1 MRRLPPL
8 KLSLPLIALL
18 LALLLCAAPASA
30 DPQQERRVALVIGNG
45 AYPTAPLKNPV
56 NDASDMAAALK
67 RLGFEVT
74 LLRDATMQQMEGAV
88 REFGLAL
95 RRGGLGL
102 FYFAGHGV
110 QVAGENYLVPVNAVI
125 QSEGDVKY
133 GCLNAG
139 LVLAKMEDAGNGPN
153 VVILDACRNN
163 PFARSFR
170 SAEAGLARMD
180 APTGSLIAY
189 ATAPGKVASDGDG
202 RNGLYT
208 QHLLRNIGTPGLS
221 ISDLFMNVREAVVR
235 DSAKKQVPW
244 ENTSLI
250 GRFSLAGQPAL
261 SVPAPAP
268 TAQQAAAPAPQQT
281 AAAKPVPTGQPAQP
295 APTKKAGMVLQSP
308 AEEELLRVLE
318 QSEDNPARVRVLA
331 EPLAAK
337 GSAFGQMV
345 LGMASKDPAEKLR
358 LITLSANQGFPR
370 AMTLLGMFNLYGENG
385 KSNPKAAREWL
396 RKGAE
401 GGDAGAK
408 TQLGEML
415 FEGKGGPKD
424 PKAGE
429 RLLLDAAQE
438 DPAHYRTLVNYYW
451 NGVFVPKDEA
461 KGFGLY
467 AKAAEAG
474 LADAVSNM
482 GGFYERGD
490 HVAPNNA
497 EAVKWYR
504 RAAEQGDSNA
514 AFRLGLMY
522 EKGRGVGQN
531 DSEAAKMF
539 RQAEDSNSEAALWL
553 GILYENGRGVA
564 QDYAAAAA
572 RYRKSVELQDA
583 SDGKHNLARL
593 YELGLGVEKNYAE
606 AFRLYKAAADQGLVS
621 SMQAV
626 GGFYYDGKGVP
637 QNYDEALKWYRKAA
651 ERGFAQSQYNL
662 GVMYYTGTA
671 LTQSNA
677 QAYLWFAL
685 AAAAGDA
692 LAPAARDEVAKK
704 LSAAEL
710 SKMQAQAIR
719 WKTITP

>member
-1 MRRLPPL
+1 MRRT
-8 KLSLPLIALL
+8 LPLIPFL
-18 LALLLCAAPASA
+18 LALLLFSAPAGAAQS
-30 DPQQERRVALVIGNG
+30 ERKVALVIGNS

-56 NDASDMAAALK
+56 NDATDMAAALK

-88 REFGLAL
+88 REFGLKL
-95 RRGGLGL
+95 RQGGLGL

-170 SAEAGLARMD
+170 GAEAGLARMD

-189 ATAPGKVASDGDG
+189 ATAPGKVASDGEG

-208 QHLLRNIGTPGLS
+208 QHLLRNIATPGLS
-221 ISDLFMNVREAVVR
+221 ITDLFMNVREAVVR

-250 GRFSLAGQPAL
+250 GRFSLAGQVA
-261 SVPAPAP
+261 VVAP
-268 TAQQAAAPAPQQT
+268 AAAPAAQQA

-295 APTKKAGMVLQSP
+295 APTKRAGIVLQNP
-308 AEEELLRVLE
+308 AEEELLNAFDTS
-318 QSEDNPARVRVLA
+318 SEEDFPRIRALA
-331 EPLAAK
+331 QPLAAK

-345 LGMASKDPAEKLR
+345 LGMVSKDPAEKLR

-408 TQLGEML
+408 AQLGEML

-424 PKAGE
+424 PTSGE

-438 DPAHYRTLVNYYW
+438 DPAHYITIVNYYW
-451 NGVFVPKDEA
+451 NGVFVPKNES

-467 AKAAEAG
+467 AKAAQAG

-482 GGFYERGD
+482 GGFYERGE
-490 HVAPNNA
+490 HVAQNNA

-504 RAAEQGDSNA
+504 RAAEQGDFNA

-522 EKGRGVGQN
+522 DEGRGVGQSA
-531 DSEAAKMF
+531 SEAAKLF
-539 RQAEDSNSEAALWL
+539 RQAGDSNVEAALRL
-553 GILYENGRGVA
+553 GLMLEAGRGVP
-564 QDYAAAAA
+564 QDYAAAATC
-572 RYRKSVELQDA
+572 YRKSLERQNF
-583 SDGKHNLARL
+583 SSNQHNLARL

-606 AFRLYKAAADQGLVS
+606 AFRLYKAAADQGLAP

-692 LAPAARDEVAKK
+692 LAPAARDEAAKK

-719 WKTITP
+719 WKAVAP